1 MAQQKA
7 AEGAAKIKNSPGTRL
22 ARAWAKDV
30 PHLARRIALL
40 LLAAVVLGLM
50 FSGLSAISAPFVRA
64 GISVLILAVILALFA
79 SEGLGA
85 GMRDAAAGRRAARME
100 AEGKTLLPEED
111 AACWHPLK
119 AAAALL
125 LVFAVPL
132 LLALFIALTAEPYR
146 YTLQDLPT
154 WLTAT
159 YGAREDVMA
168 PLGAYTEQAAPD
180 ARILIRIV
188 VRLMEM
194 TFVGFFP
201 DPQKSALLLDRL
213 APVFLLAYPI
223 AYFAAYCLGPRRQAA
238 LEKRERKAVRAAVRR
253 QGRKKLA
260 DELVRGGGEVHY
272 GQRTD
277 AQRGKDRRL
286 V

>member
-194 TFVGFFP
+194 TFVG
-201 DPQKSALLLDRL
+201 
-213 APVFLLAYPI
+213 VFLLAYPI